1 MTSVYDLNSLPAVL
15 QFAGWTLVVMAATAA
30 IFRSFPAQELKARRL
45 RAANETAT
53 EVNKALFELRTGL
66 KWNAALARG
75 DEMAAKVPLSD
86 AELAERKKRVNVEF
100 DRTVWRRALSYFLE
114 CPMCQSFWT
123 ALAIFL
129 LTTPATAWWPALIP
143 TALAYTTASAVLLAL
158 PGRLVEAS
166 RPQSTR
172 DRRRGGG
179 CGG

>member
-66 KWNAALARG
+66 KWNPALARG
-75 DEMAAKVPLSD
+75 DEMVAKVPLSD
-86 AELAERKKRVNVEF
+86 AELADRRKRINVEF

-129 LTTPATAWWPALIP
+129 LTNPPPAWWPALIP
-143 TALAYTTASAVLLAL
+143 TALAYTTASAVLMAL
-158 PGRLVEAS
+158 PAPMAEA
-166 RPQSTR
+166 RQRHVAR
-172 DRRRGGG
+172 DPRRGGG

>member
-66 KWNAALARG
+66 KWNPALARG
-75 DEMAAKVPLSD
+75 DEMVAKVPLSD
-86 AELAERKKRVNVEF
+86 AELADRRKRINVEF

-129 LTTPATAWWPALIP
+129 LTTPSPTWWPALIP
-143 TALAYTTASAVLLAL
+143 TALAYCTASTVLLAL
-158 PGRLVEAS
+158 PHTHPDPRQ
-166 RPQSTR
+166 RPAPR
-172 DRRRGGG
+172 DPRGGG